1 MFKRLKERFAQAKT
15 LAKNKKGVSQFVEM
29 LIIVMVTLAVG
40 AVVIGVIWDKV
51 DQAQDYSGEQGNEDD
66 LVNGGAGA

>member
-1 MFKRLKERFAQAKT
+1 MLTKIREKFRQAKS

-51 DQAQDYSGEQGNEDD
+51 NQAQNYDGAQGNEDD
-66 LVNGGAGA
+66 LVNGGDGE